1 MDMYAE
7 YGLVSIGL
15 VFTLAGLF
23 LLIAALARR
32 KSRTAIYAAAI
43 LAIGALLLGRLGYA
57 EFWRVD
63 RCLDAGGSYEYQA
76 GACRHDSYAQ

>member
-1 MDMYAE
+1 MDIYAE
-7 YGLVSIGL
+7 YSLVSIGL

-23 LLIAALARR
+23 LLIAALVRR
-32 KSRTAIYAAAI
+32 KSKTAIYAIAI
-43 LAIGALLLGRLGYA
+43 LSIGALLVGRIGYA

-76 GACRHDSYAQ
+76 GACRHG